1 MLPTWAIILIAQV
14 VIVLGLIFGMLHYY
28 RPNIFRD
35 SGQQKIAALE
45 EYTQLPSHEVATAT
59 TGGSEKL
66 LLGNILK
73 KRTGLIESET
83 IAATT

>member
-1 MLPTWAIILIAQV
+1 MFPTWAIILIVV
-14 VIVLGLIFGMLHYY
+14 VIALGIIFGMLHYY

-35 SGQQKIAALE
+35 SDQQKTATSE
-45 EYTQLPSHEVATAT
+45 EYTQLSSHAAATI
-59 TGGSEKL
+59 GGSEKL

-83 IAATT
+83 IAAAT

>member
-1 MLPTWAIILIAQV
+1 MFPTWAIILIVVV
-14 VIVLGLIFGMLHYY
+14 VILGFIFGMLHYY

-35 SGQQKIAALE
+35 SGQQKIATSE
-45 EYTQLPSHEVATAT
+45 EYTQLPSHEAATAT

-83 IAATT
+83 IAAAT